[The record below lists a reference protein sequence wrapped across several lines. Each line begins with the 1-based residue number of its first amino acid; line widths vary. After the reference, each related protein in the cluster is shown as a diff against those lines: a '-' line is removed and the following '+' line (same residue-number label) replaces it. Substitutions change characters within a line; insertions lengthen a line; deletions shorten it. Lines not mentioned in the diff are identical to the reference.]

1 MLIPSLQEYLPPE
14 VYHSHHDLDIGGV
27 LFDDILLYPTNS
39 IFIATNDAITDQLT
53 TTYDTP
59 PLLNNLLSN
68 FDIKQHPITTILT
81 SYFLV
86 TACDMIPF
94 VPCQPLAIALGAKFG
109 FSIAFPITS
118 LGQCTAGILAFTY
131 ARQLSNNVINDNTS
145 DKDSEEEEDTT
156 IYTKKLSPEALQK
169 LQEFRTLTSTEE
181 QGNIKILVALI
192 GLRLAPFFPFSAG
205 NYLLGGTTSV
215 PLTLFGLATLFGC
228 LLSNFLSVSLGSAGG
243 ALLLSSNVV
252 SDIMI

>member
-1 MLIPSLQEYLPPE
+1 MLIPSLQEYIPA
-14 VYHSHHDLDIGGV
+14 VYHNHHNLDIGG
-27 LFDDILLYPTNS
+27 LHNMKS

-53 TTYDTP
+53 TTYNTP
-59 PLLNNLLSN
+59 PLLNNILSN
-68 FDIKQHPITTILT
+68 FDINQHPTTTILT

-94 VPCQPLAIALGAKFG
+94 VPCQPLAIALGAKLG
-109 FSIAFPITS
+109 FSIAFPITA
-118 LGQCTAGILAFTY
+118 LGQCTAGILAFTS
-131 ARQLSNNVINDNTS
+131 ARQLSNNMINNTPEDDETIMYT
-145 DKDSEEEEDTT
+145 DK
-156 IYTKKLSPEALQK
+156 ISPEALQK

-181 QGNIKILVALI
+181 QGNIKILLALI

-215 PLTLFGLATLFGC
+215 PLSLFGLATLFGC

-243 ALLLSSNVV
+243 ALLLSSSNVV

>member
-1 MLIPSLQEYLPPE
+1 MLIPSVLQEYLPPE
-14 VYHSHHDLDIGGV
+14 VYHNHHNLDIR
-27 LFDDILLYPTNS
+27 LFNDIPTANS
-39 IFIATNDAITDQLT
+39 IFIATNDAIDQLIS
-53 TTYDTP
+53 TYDTP

-68 FDIKQHPITTILT
+68 FDIKQHPIITILT
-81 SYFLV
+81 TYCLV

-94 VPCQPLAIALGAKFG
+94 VSCQPLAIALGAKFG

-118 LGQCTAGILAFTY
+118 LGQCTAGILAFTS
-131 ARQLSNNVINDNTS
+131 ARQLSNNVMNNTP
-145 DKDSEEEEDTT
+145 DEASEEEEMTM
-156 IYTKKLSPEALQK
+156 YTDKLSPEALQK

-181 QGNIKILVALI
+181 QGNIKILLALI

-215 PLTLFGLATLFGC
+215 PISLFGVATLFGC

-243 ALLLSSNVV
+243 ALLFNSSDVV
-252 SDIMI
+252 SGIMI

>member
-1 MLIPSLQEYLPPE
+1 MLIPSLQEYLPTA
-14 VYHSHHDLDIGGV
+14 VYHNHAYDLDMGG
-27 LFDDILLYPTNS
+27 FDHIHTTTNS
-39 IFIATNDAITDQLT
+39 IFIATNDAIDQLT
-53 TTYDTP
+53 TTYYETP
-59 PLLNNLLSN
+59 PLLNSILSN

-81 SYFLV
+81 SYSLV

-118 LGQCTAGILAFTY
+118 LGQCTAGILAFTS
-131 ARQLSNNVINDNTS
+131 ARQLSNTMINI
-145 DKDSEEEEDTT
+145 SEEEET
-156 IYTKKLSPEALQK
+156 IMYTNKLSPEALQK
-169 LQEFRTLTSTEE
+169 LQEFRSLTSTEE
-181 QGNIKILVALI
+181 QGNIKILLALI

-215 PLTLFGLATLFGC
+215 PLSLFSVATLFGC

-243 ALLLSSNVV
+243 ALLLSSNVS
-252 SDIMI
+252 SDIII

>member
-1 MLIPSLQEYLPPE
+1 MLIPSLQEYLPA

-27 LFDDILLYPTNS
+27 LFNDVTTTNS
-39 IFIATNDAITDQLT
+39 IFIATNDAIDQLT
-53 TTYDTP
+53 TTYDTS

-81 SYFLV
+81 SYCLV

-94 VPCQPLAIALGAKFG
+94 VPCQPLAIALGAKLG
-109 FSIAFPITS
+109 FSIAFPITA
-118 LGQCTAGILAFTY
+118 LGQCTAGILAFTS
-131 ARQLSNNVINDNTS
+131 ARQLSNNMMNNVS
-145 DKDSEEEEDTT
+145 DIDSEEATM
-156 IYTKKLSPEALQK
+156 YTDKLSPEALQK
-169 LQEFRTLTSTEE
+169 LQEFRSLTSTEE
-181 QGNIKILVALI
+181 QGNIKILLALI

-215 PLTLFGLATLFGC
+215 PLSLFGVATLFGC

-243 ALLLSSNVV
+243 ALLPSSNVV

>member
-1 MLIPSLQEYLPPE
+1 MLIPSLQEYLPTL
-14 VYHSHHDLDIGGV
+14 YHNHHDIDIR
-27 LFDDILLYPTNS
+27 LFNDIPTANS
-39 IFIATNDAITDQLT
+39 IFIATTNDAIEQLQLT

-59 PLLNNLLSN
+59 PLLNNILSN
-68 FDIKQHPITTILT
+68 FDINQHPITTILT

-109 FSIAFPITS
+109 FSIAFPITA
-118 LGQCTAGILAFTY
+118 LGQCTAGILAFTS
-131 ARQLSNNVINDNTS
+131 ARQLSNNMMNNVS
-145 DKDSEEEEDTT
+145 DIDSEEATM
-156 IYTKKLSPEALQK
+156 YTDKLSPEALQK
-169 LQEFRTLTSTEE
+169 LQEFRSLTSTEE
-181 QGNIKILVALI
+181 QGNIKILLALI

-243 ALLLSSNVV
+243 ALLLSSSNVV